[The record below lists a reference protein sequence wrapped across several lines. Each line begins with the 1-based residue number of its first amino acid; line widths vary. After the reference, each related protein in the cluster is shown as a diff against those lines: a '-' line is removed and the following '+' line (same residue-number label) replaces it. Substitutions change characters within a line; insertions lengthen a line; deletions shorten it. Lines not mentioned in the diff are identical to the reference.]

1 MPDPAPRPAG
11 RLRTALVHIPFRRFL
26 IVRFLTALA
35 VQMQTVAIGAQ
46 LYAMTHR
53 PLDLG
58 LVGLSQILPF
68 LLLVLPAGHVADRRD
83 RRTVLAL
90 CICVQLACALA
101 LLWFTL
107 AGITV
112 AWPIFAIM
120 MAFGAARAFA
130 SPAQGALMP
139 NLVPPEALG
148 SAIGVNSS
156 AWQIATIAGPACGG
170 ILYSAAG
177 PAATYGTAAALFVL
191 ALTLITRVARPAQ
204 PRAREE
210 VTLGRLLEGLRFI
223 VNRRVIL
230 GAASLDLFAVLLGG
244 ATALMPA
251 YAADVLKVGPAG
263 LGWLRAAPG
272 IGAAFT
278 GAWLTYR
285 PLAGKVGFW
294 MFGGVAL
301 YGLMTIVFGLS
312 RSFGLSMVVLAVLG
326 SGDMISIYVRHMLVQ
341 LETPDAM
348 RGRVG
353 AASAMFIGA
362 SNELGEFESG
372 LTAAWFGLIPSVV
385 IGGIL
390 TLAVAALWAR
400 WFPALFRMDRFPPLR
415 GAGDL

>member
-301 YGLMTIVFGLS
+301 YGLMTIVFGVS